1 MKITWLLGAIMA
13 LFAIPLWADTYPRQ
27 PAVDAQHYVFRITL
41 LTGDSDEIQSEA
53 TVTLR
58 VLDSK
63 LRKLFLDLTSVTPD
77 GKGMKVAGVTSAGE
91 PVAFTHSGNRL
102 HLPVPKGVKAG
113 QDITF
118 VITYRGIPGS
128 GLRLR
133 NNIHGDRTAFSESWY
148 NNARQWLPMIDH
160 PSDKASGEFII
171 TTKSDYQVI
180 SNGALMEQLDLPG
193 GQRRT
198 HWKQSEPISSWL
210 YSIGIA
216 RFIVKQA
223 GLVRGVPL
231 SYWVFPQDAEKGL
244 ATFEEHARGSFE
256 FFSDHIAPYPY
267 EKLAHVEAMGLV
279 GGMECASNIFY
290 GEDSVTV
297 GIAPTVHETAH
308 QWFGNSVTESDW
320 NDVWLSEGF
329 ATYFALLYFEHASGR
344 DVFVNWVRSNRNLV
358 LQFEREQ
365 PNTPMVHVNLN
376 ESTDSPLNILVYE
389 KGAWTLHML
398 RYLIGTE
405 TFWQGIREYYKI
417 HMNGLASSDDFRRV
431 MERVS
436 GRDLS
441 WFFHQ
446 WLNRSGVPV
455 VGGNWRYDAIAK
467 QIVVTIKQTQA
478 AEPYRFTLDVGVSA
492 TANTPVKVLQI
503 QVTGRDTVA
512 TFPADVEPASVVLD
526 PNVWLLAEFGE
537 FTKL

>member
-320 NDVWLSEGF
+320 
-329 ATYFALLYFEHASGR
+329 
-344 DVFVNWVRSNRNLV
+344 
-358 LQFEREQ
+358 
-365 PNTPMVHVNLN
+365 
-376 ESTDSPLNILVYE
+376 
-389 KGAWTLHML
+389 K
-398 RYLIGTE
+398 
-405 TFWQGIREYYKI
+405 
-417 HMNGLASSDDFRRV
+417 
-431 MERVS
+431 
-436 GRDLS
+436 
-441 WFFHQ
+441 
-446 WLNRSGVPV
+446 
-455 VGGNWRYDAIAK
+455 
-467 QIVVTIKQTQA
+467 
-478 AEPYRFTLDVGVSA
+478 
-492 TANTPVKVLQI
+492 
-503 QVTGRDTVA
+503 
-512 TFPADVEPASVVLD
+512 
-526 PNVWLLAEFGE
+526 
-537 FTKL
+537 